1 MSLKT
6 ISENFNSLPELV
18 RVRAAEIGT
27 NLAFKDD
34 NTEITYEE
42 LNQFSDS
49 FAIGLIS
56 EGLEFGDRVAIW
68 APNSINWIVCAIG
81 IQKAGGILVPINT
94 RMKGNEASFILNKS
108 EAKFLFTEDSFLGI
122 NYIELLEKEKLN
134 NLNKSFILNPVS
146 ESVQYKFSDLL
157 NINSSTNL
165 PIIKGEDYADII
177 FTSGTTGQPKGVII
191 TQKQN
196 TQVFKFWSKYVGLNQ
211 NDKYLIVNP
220 FFHTFGYKAGWMSV
234 IIIGCQG
241 YPEPVFDSE
250 KVLGKIEK
258 FNISMLPGPPTL
270 YQSILTSK
278 NLTQDKIQSL
288 RLGVTGAASIPVSL
302 IKDMKEKLG
311 FETVI
316 TAYGLTESTGVA
328 TMCTPEDDYETVAS
342 TSGKAIADV
351 EVKCIDAKGNDV
363 NVGEQGEIL
372 IKGYNVMQSYYKD
385 PEATAETITAD
396 GWLKTGDVG
405 ILDQNG
411 YLKITDRIKD
421 MFIVGGFNAYPAEIE
436 NIFLNHSSIQ
446 QVAIIGVADERMG
459 EVPKAFIVKN
469 KNDDITA
476 EEIILWAKDNMAN
489 YKVPREVVFL
499 DELPTNASGKI
510 MKYKLRT

>member
-1 MSLKT
+1 
-6 ISENFNSLPELV
+6 
-18 RVRAAEIGT
+18 
-27 NLAFKDD
+27 
-34 NTEITYEE
+34 
-42 LNQFSDS
+42 
-49 FAIGLIS
+49 
-56 EGLEFGDRVAIW
+56 
-68 APNSINWIVCAIG
+68 
-81 IQKAGGILVPINT
+81 
-94 RMKGNEASFILNKS
+94 
-108 EAKFLFTEDSFLGI
+108 
-122 NYIELLEKEKLN
+122 
-134 NLNKSFILNPVS
+134 
-146 ESVQYKFSDLL
+146 
-157 NINSSTNL
+157 
-165 PIIKGEDYADII
+165 
-177 FTSGTTGQPKGVII
+177 
-191 TQKQN
+191 
-196 TQVFKFWSKYVGLNQ
+196 
-211 NDKYLIVNP
+211 
-220 FFHTFGYKAGWMSV
+220 MSV

-250 KVLGKIEK
+250 KVLEKIER

-351 EVKCIDAKGNDV
+351 EVKCIDAQGNDV

-385 PEATAETITAD
+385 PDATAETITAD

-476 EEIILWAKDNMAN
+476 EEIILWAKNNMAN